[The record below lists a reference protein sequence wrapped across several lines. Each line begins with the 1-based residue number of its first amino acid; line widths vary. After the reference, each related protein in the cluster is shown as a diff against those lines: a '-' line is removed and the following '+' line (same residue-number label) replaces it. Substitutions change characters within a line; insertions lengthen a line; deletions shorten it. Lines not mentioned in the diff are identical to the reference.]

1 MFWFLL
7 IKLCDVP
14 TPTELISKGTAID
27 FSAFSADA
35 ASLTKLPLT
44 LIIKTDDGVYVIVA
58 PRPGKNVAAI
68 PMASVVAPTPVV
80 VHPTIGCFIEYSTS
94 SPVTKKW
101 FGILIVLFV
110 RFTMSV
116 LAALKFFLNIS
127 LLSFCIGNPLLAPKN
142 VPS

>member
-1 MFWFLL
+1 M
-7 IKLCDVP
+7 
-14 TPTELISKGTAID
+14 
-27 FSAFSADA
+27 
-35 ASLTKLPLT
+35 
-44 LIIKTDDGVYVIVA
+44 
-58 PRPGKNVAAI
+58 AAI